1 MSHCAEIIENLSKML
16 KPASEVQNADAAVA
30 LLLKLVNQDFKILLV
45 KRTEN
50 PSDPWSGQMAF
61 PGGKCDPKDRDIRYT
76 VVREAV
82 EETNIDIICGCRFL
96 GVLEN
101 MRSTV
106 RPKLLVA
113 PFVVLLEHEP
123 TIILNEELEDYVWV
137 SLKKLRKCEGI
148 AKFPFGEVPAYIF
161 EGNVIWGLT
170 YRILENFIRIF
181 GQATHNHI
189 SL

>member
-1 MSHCAEIIENLSKML
+1 MPHYARIIENLSQIL
-16 KPASEVQNADAAVA
+16 KPVSEVQNADAAVA
-30 LLLKLVNQDFKILLV
+30 LLLRPVNQDFKILLV

-50 PSDPWSGQMAF
+50 PFDPWSGQMAF
-61 PGGKCDPKDRDIRYT
+61 PGGKRDSKDRDIRHT
-76 VVREAV
+76 VVRETL
-82 EETNIDIICGCRFL
+82 EETNIDIIRRCLFL

-113 PFVVLLEHEP
+113 PFAVLLEHEP
-123 TIILNEELEDYVWV
+123 TIILNEELEWYMWI
-137 SLKKLRKCEGI
+137 SLKKLRECKGV
-148 AKFPFGEVPAYIF
+148 AKLPFGEVPAYIV

-170 YRILENFIRIF
+170 YGILENFFQIF
-181 GQATHNHI
+181 WQATRNHP